1 MENHQSTFKQ
11 IINQHGDKSVDW
23 TLVDMENEDDLA
35 TESKVID
42 QDLLFSDRDDEEIA
56 LDFDGQSEEQE
67 YD

>member
-1 MENHQSTFKQ
+1 MVTNLSIGPWWIWKMRM
-11 IINQHGDKSVDW
+11 I
-23 TLVDMENEDDLA
+23 A

>member
-56 LDFDGQSEEQE
+56 LDFDGQSQEQE